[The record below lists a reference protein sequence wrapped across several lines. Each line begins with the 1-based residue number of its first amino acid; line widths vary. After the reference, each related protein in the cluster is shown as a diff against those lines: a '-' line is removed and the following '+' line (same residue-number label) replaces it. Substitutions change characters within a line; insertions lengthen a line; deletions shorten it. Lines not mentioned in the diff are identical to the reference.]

1 MGFGTGAKAMS
12 PGAGADTGP
21 ALLPLSPGDRRIH
34 GGPARQRRNL
44 LLDDPCPFL
53 PAPPVP
59 CLTLIMKLSLKPL
72 LSFFVFACPAMAVA
86 GPVEDAALA
95 LLERAVPG
103 KASHFTCEVI
113 LPEGD
118 KDVFEIESRGGKV
131 ILRGNNAVSI
141 GSALN
146 WYLKYHCDSDISWCG
161 DQVVLKEPLP
171 AVVGKVRKV
180 SPHTYRYTFNY
191 CTYGYT
197 MAFWDWKRWERELD
211 LMALHGINTPLLASG
226 AEVVYRNVYRDL
238 GLPQKEIDGF
248 IAGPP
253 FLPWFLMGNLNGWGG
268 PNPES
273 WYTRQE
279 ALQKRIMKRAMELGM
294 KPVLPAFS
302 GHVPAGLRQK
312 FPDAKIAQLK
322 RWSSFEGVK
331 VLDPSDPLFRKIG
344 AAFVKEGTRLYGTAH
359 LYSADTFNEV
369 DPPTGDPAY
378 LKNITREVYQAM
390 ADADPQAVW
399 FMQGWLFVH
408 SSFWNHER
416 IDALLSGVDER
427 QMVVLDLFSDAKPQW
442 KRTGAYGGKPWLW
455 CIINN
460 WGGKQGM
467 YGRFSEVGRTLPELI
482 GSPEA
487 GRLSGIGTV
496 NEGGE
501 NNPLVYEQFHE
512 MAWHDKPLDRDAWVE
527 QFARAR
533 YGTDNPDA
541 LAAWKILAA
550 TLYECGDQ
558 RHGPQ
563 GNFLAMPP
571 TLAKEGGGFVRGPIF
586 YDSGKIREAFRL
598 LLNAADELGDKDTYR
613 HDIVDVGRQ
622 VMSDVA
628 QQQLH
633 AELREAHASKDR
645 ARFKAAVDAWLTAI
659 LDCDRLLSSHTQF
672 QFGRYL
678 EYPISA
684 GATADVKIRFE
695 RNARMLITLWGG
707 RDSSLFGYA
716 QRQYGGLMRDYNHR
730 SWKLYL
736 DATARGMR
744 DGEMPGKDL
753 VRDFT
758 ETWLRERKR
767 YPVAAEGD
775 AVAAARMI
783 WEKYGKQARAIA
795 GPVAPLQ
802 IHDIE

>member
-1 MGFGTGAKAMS
+1 
-12 PGAGADTGP
+12 
-21 ALLPLSPGDRRIH
+21 
-34 GGPARQRRNL
+34 
-44 LLDDPCPFL
+44 
-53 PAPPVP
+53 
-59 CLTLIMKLSLKPL
+59 MKSVLKPL
-72 LSFFVFACPAMAVA
+72 ISLVILLHHGLAVA
-86 GPVEDAALA
+86 GPVEEAAAAL
-95 LLERAVPG
+95 LHRTVPG
-103 KASHFTCEVI
+103 NASRFTCETI
-113 LPEGD
+113 SDEAGR
-118 KDVFEIESRGGKV
+118 DVFEIESRGGKV
-131 ILRGNNAVSI
+131 VLRGNNAVSI

-161 DQVVLKEPLP
+161 DQVTLGEPLP
-171 AVVGKVRKV
+171 VLAEKVRKV
-180 SPHTYRYTFNY
+180 SPHNYRYTFNY

-197 MAFWDWKRWERELD
+197 MAFWDWARWERELD
-211 LMALHGINTPLLASG
+211 LMALHGINTPLLATG
-226 AEVVYRNVYRDL
+226 AEVIYRNVYRGL
-238 GLPQKEIDGF
+238 GLPQRDIDEF

-279 ALQKRIMKRAMELGM
+279 ALQKKIMRRAMELGM

-302 GHVPAGLRQK
+302 GHVPGGLKQK
-312 FPDAKIAQLK
+312 FPGAQIAQLK
-322 RWSSFEGVK
+322 RWSSFEGVH
-331 VLDPSDPLFRKIG
+331 VLDPADPLFRKIG
-344 AAFVKEGTRLYGTAH
+344 AAFVTEATRLYGTAH

-369 DPPTGDPAY
+369 DPPTGDPEY

-408 SSFWNHER
+408 SGFWTRPR
-416 IDALLSGVDER
+416 IEALLSGVAEK
-427 QMVVLDLFSDAKPQW
+427 QMVVLDLFSDAKPRW
-442 KRTGAYGGKPWLW
+442 NRTGAYGGKPWLW

-467 YGRFSEVGRTLPELI
+467 YGRFTEVGRTLPELV
-482 GSPEA
+482 GSPAA
-487 GRLSGIGTV
+487 GNLSGIGTL

-501 NNPLVYEQFHE
+501 NNPFVYEQFHE
-512 MAWHDKPLDRDAWVE
+512 MAWHDRPLDRDVWVE

-533 YGTDNPDA
+533 YGTRNPGV
-541 LAAWKILAA
+541 LQAWKILAE
-550 TLYECGDQ
+550 TLYECRDQ

-571 TLAKEGGGFVRGPIF
+571 SLAKDGGGFVRGSIF
-586 YDSGKIREAFRL
+586 YDTGKVREAFRL
-598 LLNAADELGDKDTYR
+598 LLEASDELGAKDTYR
-613 HDIVDVGRQ
+613 HDLVDVGRQ
-622 VMSDVA
+622 VMSDIA

-633 AELREAHASKDR
+633 VELREAYAAKDKR
-645 ARFKAAVDAWLTAI
+645 RFKAAVDAWQTAI
-659 LDCDRLLSSHTQF
+659 LDCDRLLSSHAMF

-684 GATADVKIRFE
+684 GATAEMKIRFE
-695 RNARMLITLWGG
+695 QNARTLITRWGG

-730 SWKLYL
+730 AWKIYL
-736 DATARGMR
+736 DAAARTMR
-744 DGEMPGKDL
+744 DGTVPDSSLARE
-753 VRDFT
+753 FT
-758 ETWLRERKR
+758 GSWLQERKR
-767 YPVAAEGD
+767 YPATAEGD

-783 WEKYGKQARAIA
+783 WEKYGKTARTVA

-802 IHDIE
+802 IHDLE